1 MKSFIEL
8 PAHSALFAISWIT
21 QAMLMRIYCL
31 ICQLTLASLV
41 LSGCQPVY
49 YGATSIIDF
58 DEKNSH
64 TLTGKDYK
72 AVLMQLGEPSDIT
85 LDRSDRM
92 IWIYEVDKTS
102 SNPMQI
108 LPTITI
114 GQAVERKLLL
124 IGFSKEK
131 RVISVDI
138 EKSETRLVG
147 LIGHIDH
154 GAKRIEAKR
163 RVRYVLDRLDLVNGG
178 KPKSK
183 EDSNKLK
190 SNAPQSSSVLFK
202 FTN

>member
-1 MKSFIEL
+1 M
-8 PAHSALFAISWIT
+8 
-21 QAMLMRIYCL
+21 MMRVFCL
-31 ICQLTLASLV
+31 IWHLTLASLV
-41 LSGCQPVY
+41 LAGCQPVY
-49 YGATSIIDF
+49 YGATSIINF
-58 DEKNSH
+58 DDKNSH
-64 TLTGKDYK
+64 AIIGKDYK
-72 AVLMQLGEPSDIT
+72 AVLSHLGEPSDIT

-108 LPTITI
+108 LPIITV
-114 GQAVERKLLL
+114 GQAVKRKLLL
-124 IGFSKEK
+124 IGFSEER

-178 KPKSK
+178 KRENK
-183 EDSNKLK
+183 EDSSEPK
-190 SNAPQSSSVLFK
+190 SIAPQTSSVIFK
-202 FTN
+202 FIN

>member
-1 MKSFIEL
+1 
-8 PAHSALFAISWIT
+8 
-21 QAMLMRIYCL
+21 MRVFSL
-31 ICQLTLASLV
+31 ICHLTLASLV
-41 LSGCQPVY
+41 LAGCQPVY
-49 YGATSIIDF
+49 YGALSIIDF
-58 DEKNSH
+58 EEKNSH

-72 AVLMQLGEPSDIT
+72 AVLFHLGEPSDIT

-108 LPTITI
+108 LPIITV

-124 IGFSKEK
+124 IGFSEER

-138 EKSETRLVG
+138 EESETRLVG

-178 KPKSK
+178 KRKSIKDSSKPKST
-183 EDSNKLK
+183 
-190 SNAPQSSSVLFK
+190 APQSSNVLFK